1 MLIWWDLPLALC
13 ASIHHLESAQTRSY
27 INKIIMSSSLTSS
40 QKTMS
45 ETPATSPFPETS
57 PAPGASH
64 TAGNSEDVTM
74 AEASQEPQGEDPEEI
89 DDDAMAID
97 EAVMSLPLSKIK
109 KIFKMD
115 PDYFSASQGAV
126 FATGA
131 ATELFVQYFME
142 HAAMIARMEKRKKI
156 QYKDL
161 SNVVSTQDALHFL
174 SDTVPKTQPVGQ
186 AIKEN
191 KINLLDEDQRK
202 YSDVNDQENPQSPQ
216 KAVEEP
222 IKAPTRALPKGQQTL
237 SFEPVKK
244 PTIKKAVIHDLMSTD
259 DAKGDY

>member
-1 MLIWWDLPLALC
+1 MDQYRR
-13 ASIHHLESAQTRSY
+13 ASAPPGFT
-27 INKIIMSSSLTSS
+27 MSSSLTSS
-40 QKTMS
+40 QKAMS
-45 ETPATSPFPETS
+45 ETPATSPFPLESS
-57 PAPGASH
+57 PAPDASRVSAP
-64 TAGNSEDVTM
+64 TEDVTM
-74 AEASQEPQGEDPEEI
+74 SESTHENQDQEAEDN
-89 DDDAMAID
+89 DDDAMAVD

-161 SNVVSTQDALHFL
+161 SAVVSTQDALHFL

-186 AIKEN
+186 AIKER
-191 KINLLDEDQRK
+191 KINLLDEDQKK
-202 YSDVNDQENPQSPQ
+202 YADAANPENPQSPQ
-216 KAVEEP
+216 QVVEEP
-222 IKAPTRALPKGQQTL
+222 VKDPVHVLPKGQQTL
-237 SFEPVKK
+237 SFEPAKK

-259 DAKGDY
+259 DAAGNDG